1 VLEIADYPTG
11 RPIAMDIS
19 EERHGTIQ
27 VLRPAGRIDNDTS
40 PAFQDRLLAAID
52 AGTAALVDFSG
63 VEFISSAGLAA
74 LMTAAKQ
81 AKSKSGRIAVAALRP
96 VVQEIFAIS
105 RFARVVPVYGT
116 VDEAVAAL
124 Q

>member
-1 VLEIADYPTG
+1 
-11 RPIAMDIS
+11 MDIN
-19 EERHGTIQ
+19 EELQGKIQ

-52 AGTAALVDFSG
+52 AGMAALVDFSS

-81 AKSKSGRIAVAALRP
+81 AKAKNGRIAVAALRP
-96 VVQEIFAIS
+96 LVQEIFAIS
-105 RFARVVPVYGT
+105 RFSRVVPVYGT
-116 VDEAVAAL
+116 ADEAAAAL